1 MVRHPFD
8 NLVISAMLVN
18 CKDNTEAVGMLEGKT
33 EETKK
38 YQDISNVTKIELKK
52 LKVKITSQQ
61 NKGNLFLVLKL
72 FAEQKDAR
80 MLIGSLV
87 CYPMHIYSHKNLLPE
102 NQNFPR

>member
-1 MVRHPFD
+1 
-8 NLVISAMLVN
+8 MLVN

-38 YQDISNVTKIELKK
+38 YQDISNLTKIELKK
-52 LKVKITSQQ
+52 LKVMITSQQ

-80 MLIGSLV
+80 
-87 CYPMHIYSHKNLLPE
+87 
-102 NQNFPR
+102 